1 MPQASGGH
9 ASRNDELFARA
20 QRSIPAGVNS
30 PVRAFRSVGGT
41 PRFIVRG
48 EGPFVFDADG
58 RRYIDYVG
66 SWGPAIAGH
75 AHPSVVQA
83 VQSAAANGLSF
94 GAPTE
99 LEIMLA
105 EALIARLP
113 SLELVRLV
121 SSGTEATMSAL
132 RLARGYTG
140 RSKIV
145 KFEGCYHGHGDSLL
159 VKAGSGALTFGQPS
173 SAGVP
178 AAIANETVVLPYNDL
193 AAVDEAFR
201 ADADAIAGVIVEPV
215 AGNMNLVMPSP
226 GFLQGLRD
234 ACDRHGAV
242 LIFDEVMTGFR
253 VHARGAQG
261 RFGVTPDL
269 TTLGKV
275 IGGGMPVGAF
285 GGKRT
290 IMEKVAPLGPVYQAG
305 TLSGNPVAVAAG
317 LATLAL
323 TDAPNF
329 YETLER
335 KTHALTDGLAA
346 AARRHGVAF
355 AAQAIG
361 GMFGIYFAR
370 ALPASYDE
378 VMACDKAAF
387 NRFFH
392 AMLDAGIYLAP
403 SAYEAGFVSAAH
415 GDDRSPMPSGDRH
428 SGVVYL
434 DELAR
439 KLPQ

>member
-1 MPQASGGH
+1 MMRS
-9 ASRNDELFARA
+9 SRNDELFERA

-48 EGPFVFDADG
+48 EGPYVFDADG
-58 RRYIDYVG
+58 TRYIDYVG
-66 SWGPAIAGH
+66 SWGPAIVGH
-75 AHPSVVQA
+75 AHPVVVDA
-83 VQSAAANGLSF
+83 VQRAAINGLSF

-99 LEIMLA
+99 AEIELA
-105 EALIARLP
+105 EALIARMP

-132 RLARGYTG
+132 RLARGFTG

-178 AAIANETVVLPYNDL
+178 EAIANETIVLPYNDL
-193 AAVDEAFR
+193 SAVETRLAEDG
-201 ADADAIAGVIVEPV
+201 DAISAIIVEPV
-215 AGNMNLVMPSP
+215 AGNMNLVRAADA
-226 GFLQGLRD
+226 FLEGLR
-234 ACDRHGAV
+234 ALCDRHGIV

-253 VHARGAQG
+253 VHAGGAQA
-261 RFGVTPDL
+261 RFRVTPDL
-269 TTLGKV
+269 ATLGKV

-285 GGKRT
+285 GGRRD
-290 IMEKVAPLGPVYQAG
+290 IMEKIAPLGPVYQAG

-323 TDAPNF
+323 TQAPGF
-329 YETLER
+329 YEALER
-335 KTHALTDGLAA
+335 KTRALTDGLVDAA
-346 AARRHGVAF
+346 NRHGVPF
-355 AAQAIG
+355 SAQSIG
-361 GMFGIYFAR
+361 GMFGIYFSPSI
-370 ALPASYDE
+370 PASYAE
-378 VMACDKAAF
+378 VMACDTERF
-387 NRFFH
+387 RRFFH
-392 AMLDAGIYLAP
+392 LMLDAGIYLAP

-415 GDDRSPMPSGDRH
+415 GDAEIDATIAVAEKAFAALG
-428 SGVVYL
+428 
-434 DELAR
+434 
-439 KLPQ
+439 